1 MLTLLTL
8 IVSVGL
14 ADSIDPTMILPAVY
28 FASRP
33 DGDRSAAKFAGGVFT
48 VNVIGGVAI
57 VLGQG
62 RFLLSLAPHL
72 GSRTTHRLELAAGA
86 LLLVAAVVLWLRR
99 PCPRPATHERSPHAA
114 FLVGAT
120 IALAELP
127 TALPYFVVIVAVIR
141 AQEGIASTVA
151 LLSAYQVLLPHAR
164 PRHLRAQPA
173 CVTGRGPR
181 EGLRR
186 RGHLLAERCHPCDV
200 HSCGC
205 LNRVSSA
212 TAAFCTWV
220 RSMSEK
226 PLQGKRRV

>member
-33 DGDRSAAKFAGGVFT
+33 DRGSSVAKFAGGVFT
-48 VNVIGGVAI
+48 VNVLGGVAI
-57 VLGQG
+57 ALGPG

-86 LLLVAAVVLWLRR
+86 LLLVAAVVLWLWR
-99 PCPRPATHERSPHAA
+99 PRPRPATHERSPHAA
-114 FLVGAT
+114 YFVGAT

-151 LLSAYQVLLPHAR
+151 LLSAYQVLYLTPVLAISVLSRYASRADGAAR
-164 PRHLRAQPA
+164 GERLRS
-173 CVTGRGPR
+173 
-181 EGLRR
+181 
-186 RGHLLAERCHPCDV
+186 LLVRYE
-200 HSCGC
+200 
-205 LNRVSSA
+205 NRLV
-212 TAAFCTWV
+212 AAVLFFV
-220 RSMSEK
+220 GVVLLVLGQS
-226 PLQGKRRV
+226 G

>member
-33 DGDRSAAKFAGGVFT
+33 DGARSVAKFAGGVFT
-48 VNVIGGVAI
+48 INVIGGVAI
-57 VLGQG
+57 ALGPG

-86 LLLVAAVVLWLRR
+86 LLLVAAVVLWLWR
-99 PCPRPATHERSPHAA
+99 PRARPATHERSPHAA
-114 FLVGAT
+114 YLVGAT

-151 LLSAYQVLLPHAR
+151 LLSAYQVLYLTPVLAISVLSRHASR
-164 PRHLRAQPA
+164 ADGTARGERLRS
-173 CVTGRGPR
+173 
-181 EGLRR
+181 
-186 RGHLLAERCHPCDV
+186 LLVRYE
-200 HSCGC
+200 
-205 LNRVSSA
+205 NRLV
-212 TAAFCTWV
+212 AAVLFFV
-220 RSMSEK
+220 GVVLLVLGQS
-226 PLQGKRRV
+226 G

>member
-33 DGDRSAAKFAGGVFT
+33 DGDRSVAKFAGGVFT

-57 VLGQG
+57 VLGPG

-141 AQEGIASTVA
+141 AQGGIASTVA
-151 LLSAYQVLLPHAR
+151 LLSVYQVLYLTPVLAISVLSRHASR
-164 PRHLRAQPA
+164 ADGAARGERLR
-173 CVTGRGPR
+173 T
-181 EGLRR
+181 
-186 RGHLLAERCHPCDV
+186 LLVRYE
-200 HSCGC
+200 
-205 LNRVSSA
+205 NRLV
-212 TAAFCTWV
+212 AAVLFFV
-220 RSMSEK
+220 GVVLLVLGQS
-226 PLQGKRRV
+226 G

>member
-33 DGDRSAAKFAGGVFT
+33 DSGWSVAKFAGGVFT

-57 VLGQG
+57 ALGPG

-86 LLLVAAVVLWLRR
+86 LLLVAAVVLWLWR
-99 PCPRPATHERSPHAA
+99 PRPRPATHERSPHAA
-114 FLVGAT
+114 YLVGAT

-127 TALPYFVVIVAVIR
+127 TALPYFVVTVAVIR

-151 LLSAYQVLLPHAR
+151 LLSTYQVLYLTPVLAISVLSRHAS
-164 PRHLRAQPA
+164 RADGA
-173 CVTGRGPR
+173 AR
-181 EGLRR
+181 EGRLRS
-186 RGHLLAERCHPCDV
+186 LLVRYE
-200 HSCGC
+200 
-205 LNRVSSA
+205 NRFV
-212 TAAFCTWV
+212 AAVLFLV
-220 RSMSEK
+220 GVVLLVLGQS
-226 PLQGKRRV
+226 G